1 MAITHLD
8 TMLGSDCSTDRKI
21 YRSGTHRSRTPQQT
35 LDWVAPSLGAMGITR
50 VANITGLDRIGI
62 PVTMVVRPN
71 SRSLAVSQ
79 GKGLSLTSARVSG
92 IMESIETYHA
102 ERIHQALQLT
112 DAATLQRRERIVN
125 IERMAKSGEKPFH
138 SKSRILWIEG
148 INLLSGDRLWVPY
161 EAVHCDFTLPRQPDS
176 GYFPANTN
184 GLASGNSQAEAAAHA
199 LYEVIERDAV
209 TLWHQRGAFDN
220 NVVNLDGIVDR
231 DCVSVLE
238 KLSRADMS
246 VRVWNVTSD
255 IGVPCFHCLIMGD
268 DDQYADAEFGSG
280 CHPDS
285 RVALLRALT
294 EAVQARTTFIAGS
307 RDDFG
312 FAPYTPEARGAR
324 LKACRNL
331 MASATAEVAFES
343 ISSTSFD
350 TVNDDLQ
357 WVLQNLV
364 HAGFDEIIWIDLSL
378 AEFKIPVARVIVPGL
393 EGPYDSTAGDYVPG
407 DRAKDLQAP

>member
-1 MAITHLD
+1 MASFQLNNV
-8 TMLGSDCSTDRKI
+8 LGTDVAIDKKI

-35 LDWVAPSLGAMGITR
+35 LEWVAPQLAAMGITR

-79 GKGLSLTSARVSG
+79 GKGLSLTGARVSG

-102 ERIHQALQLT
+102 ERIDRPLRLI
-112 DAATLQRRERIVN
+112 DSATLKQRERIVN
-125 IERMAKSGEKPFH
+125 INQMAKSAENYFH
-138 SKSRILWIEG
+138 DKARLLWIQG
-148 INLLSGDRLWVPY
+148 INLLSGEPVWVPY
-161 EAVHCDFTLPRQPDS
+161 EAVHSDFTLPRQPDS

-184 GLASGNSQAEAAAHA
+184 GLASGNSQAEAVAHA

-209 TLWHQRGAFDN
+209 ALWHQREAYDE
-220 NVVNLDGIVDR
+220 NVVNLAGILDSE
-231 DCVSVLE
+231 CVGVLE
-238 KLSRADMS
+238 KLSKAAMN

-255 IGVPCFHCLIMGD
+255 IGVPCFHCLIIGN

-280 CHPDS
+280 CHPDR

-312 FAPYTPEARGAR
+312 HGPYTEEARTNR
-324 LKACRNL
+324 FKACGDL
-331 MASATAEVAFES
+331 LAPVPSEVAFDS
-343 ISSTSFD
+343 VSGKCFD
-350 TVNDDLQ
+350 TMSDDLE
-357 WVLQNLV
+357 WTLQNLV
-364 HAGFDEIIWIDLSL
+364 HAGFSEIIWIDLSL
-378 AEFKIPVARVIVPGL
+378 SQFKIPVARIVVPGL
-393 EGPYDSTAGDYVPG
+393 EGPFDSISGDYVPG
-407 DRAKDLQAP
+407 DRAKLLQTP